1 MSNYQGVLAY
11 CEAYEGKITA
21 IDTEVLGASSKLA
34 KELGVPLNAML
45 LGSGTDALAKD
56 IIAFGAD
63 KVYVVDNPL
72 LKDYQADAY
81 VTAADKVIKQVMP
94 QIIIM
99 GQSSLGRDLAPRLAF
114 RLDSTATLD
123 CVELAIDPGSKRLLR
138 TKPVYG
144 GNAQAVFTS
153 DTDPQIA
160 TIRMKTFT
168 PLARND
174 SRSGETI
181 KVDADLDTAAIKAKF
196 INKVKEQVE
205 GIKLEDATVIV
216 AGGRGIGSTENFKQL
231 QELATVLKAAI
242 GASRPPCDND
252 WVPAGLQIGL
262 TGKLVAPDVYIAIGI
277 SGSSQH
283 MSGCSGAKT
292 IIAINKDAESN
303 IIKRARY
310 AVVGDWKKVLPAFT
324 AKVKELTRT

>member
-11 CEAYEGKITA
+11 CEACEGKITT
-21 IDTEVLGASSKLA
+21 IDTEVLGIASKLA
-34 KELGVPLNAML
+34 KELGTPLNAMI
-45 LGSGTDALAKD
+45 LGSGTSALAKD
-56 IIAFGAD
+56 VIAFGAD
-63 KVYVVDNPL
+63 KVFVVDDPL
-72 LKDYQADAY
+72 LKDYQSDAF
-81 VTAADKVIKQVMP
+81 VAAADKVIKQTMP

-99 GQSSLGRDLAPRLAF
+99 GQSSVGRDLAPRLAF
-114 RLDSTATLD
+114 KMDSTATLD
-123 CVELAIDPGSKRLLR
+123 CVDLAIDPATKRLLR

-144 GNAQAVFTS
+144 GNAQMVFSS
-153 DTDPQIA
+153 DADPQIA
-160 TIRMKTFT
+160 TIRMKAFT

-174 SRSGETI
+174 AKAGETV
-181 KVDADLDTAAIKAKF
+181 KVDAGLDPAAIRAKF

-205 GIKLEDATVIV
+205 GIKLEDAAVIV
-216 AGGRGIGSTENFKQL
+216 SGGRGIGSADNFKPL
-231 QELATVLKAAI
+231 QELATALKAAV
-242 GASRPPCDND
+242 GASRPPCDNG

-292 IIAINKDAESN
+292 IIAINKDAEAN

-310 AVVGDWKKVLPAFT
+310 AVVGDWKKILPAFT
-324 AKVKELTRT
+324 AKVKELNK